1 MRRLVAIPVKSS
13 VVVALLSAGVL
24 YVAADVRQSVIRRFQ
39 NNSISMQQP
48 QGSCNPCG
56 TAALGCAA
64 ASQAGAPV
72 PHDSIRCTL
81 SGATSASAS
90 RTSANQ
96 AQNDEVAAE
105 QQIAQLA
112 AQKNSKKP
120 AQNPHPRQIVVSI
133 ADRKLAVMEA
143 GQVLKIYPIAV
154 GARTTPSPEGD
165 FVIINHAKDPA
176 YSHNGKV
183 IEPGKNN
190 PLGSRWMGLSQKG
203 YGIHGTNVQS
213 SVGKAASHGCFR
225 MRKQDVEELYSMVQV
240 GDTVKVRRQR
250 DADAILA
257 QVFAAPVAPSDL
269 KTDAKAD
276 VKTAQSN
283 GNSEVQ
289 VASVTTASAAT
300 ATTDDEQ

>member
-1 MRRLVAIPVKSS
+1 MRNGENNMRRLVAIPVKSS
-13 VVVALLSAGVL
+13 VVVALLSAGAL
-24 YVAADVRQSVIRRFQ
+24 YVAADVRQSMIRRYQ
-39 NNSISMQQP
+39 NTISTQQP
-48 QGSCNPCG
+48 VVSP
-56 TAALGCAA
+56 AAQLQSAKPA
-64 ASQAGAPV
+64 NQAVANQ
-72 PHDSIRCTL
+72 
-81 SGATSASAS
+81 TSA
-90 RTSANQ
+90 TQ

-112 AQKNSKKP
+112 AQKPAKK
-120 AQNPHPRQIVVSI
+120 QNPHPRQIVVSI
-133 ADRKLAVMEA
+133 SDRKLAVMEA

-240 GDTVKVRRQR
+240 GDTVTVRRQR
-250 DADAILA
+250 DTIIA
-257 QVFAAPVAPSDL
+257 QVFAAPDAASDI
-269 KTDAKAD
+269 KAE
-276 VKTAQSN
+276 VKTAQS
-283 GNSEVQ
+283 SEVQ
-289 VASVTTASAAT
+289 VVSVVTTATVA
-300 ATTDDEQ
+300 DEQ